1 MQPIPLPIP
10 IRTECPP
17 GACVCDRDALLATPG
32 ADLRVLMLTR
42 EEERRLLERL
52 ENLQSLAEL
61 RRIEARMAEQLGLR
75 LLITLATR
83 EVRRLQNIAIL
94 VLEQPGLCKKT
105 RQNIPAA
112 IRKSMERQPQI
123 AFDLLDD
130 GGLFAGEGGGDALE
144 GGRV

>member
-1 MQPIPLPIP
+1 MQPTTLP

-17 GACVCDRDALLATPG
+17 GACVCDREALLATPG
-32 ADLRVLMLTR
+32 ADLRVLLLTR

-52 ENLQSLAEL
+52 ENIQSLAEL
-61 RRIEARMAEQLGLR
+61 RRIEARMAAQLGLR
-75 LLITLATR
+75 LRITFSPN
-83 EVRRLQNIAIL
+83 EVRSLRGIAIL

-130 GGLFAGEGGGDALE
+130 GGLFGGEGAGGSPQE
-144 GGRV
+144 GRA